1 MKIVVVVLTAHKVKE
16 KEKEKDAD
24 QKRKQGVE
32 APPAQSVT
40 FKSEL
45 ISLQSFDFLYEFA
58 I

>member
-1 MKIVVVVLTAHKVKE
+1 MGFFILRNSPGEDCCGSPKV

-40 FKSEL
+40 FKKL
-45 ISLQSFDFLYEFA
+45 V
-58 I
+58 